1 LRVGLFT
8 DAYLPEISGVTMAVR
23 WYREELERRGHEV
36 YVYAPRYER
45 SNDDDDRTY
54 RFRAGPVFG
63 YKTARM
69 AVPYSRAAFQS
80 FASLDV
86 VHSHTPFSLAY
97 AAIAAA
103 TRHRL
108 PHVQTYHTYLSQYR
122 HYVPRPIRPTVRAAE
137 AYSALLCNRCTV
149 VTVPTAAIKNEL
161 IRYGVNRPIHVIP
174 LGPHLPLFDRPACW
188 TPREELDVPR
198 EARLF
203 LYAGRL
209 AAEKNLLF
217 LLRGFARIRRELPD
231 SILVVAG
238 DGPLRERMEREA
250 NALGIRPEVRFT
262 GFLDHPRLVDL
273 YRAADLF
280 LFASKTET
288 QGLVLVEAMAGGTPA
303 VAVGE
308 LGVVDVVRDGVNGY
322 LVSEDETRFA
332 RAAVAAL
339 SDQETYASLCS
350 GAKSTAVRMSVQSY
364 ADLTIEL
371 YKACLLSAVRP
382 ARRFKRFHRIRR
394 RRRRAVR

>member
-1 LRVGLFT
+1 MRVGLFT
-8 DAYLPEISGVTMAVR
+8 DAYVPEVSGVTMAVR
-23 WYREELERRGHEV
+23 WYREELERRGHKV

-69 AVPYSRAAFQS
+69 ALPYSRAAFQS

-103 TRHRL
+103 MRHRL

-122 HYVPRPIRPTVRAAE
+122 HYIPWPIRPTVRAAE

-149 VTVPTAAIKNEL
+149 VTVPTSAIKNEL

-188 TPREELDVPR
+188 MPREELNVPPER
-198 EARLF
+198 RLL

-231 SILVVAG
+231 STLVVAG

-250 NALGIRPEVRFT
+250 NALGIRPDVRFT

-273 YRAADLF
+273 YHEADLF

-322 LVSEDETRFA
+322 LVSEDETCFA
-332 RAAVAAL
+332 RAVIAAL
-339 SDQETYASLCS
+339 SDRETYVSLCS
-350 GAKSTAVRMSVQSY
+350 GAKATAGRMSVQSY
-364 ADLTIEL
+364 TDRTIEL
-371 YKACLLSAVRP
+371 YEACLSSMVRT
-382 ARRFKRFHRIRR
+382 ARRPRRFHRIRR
-394 RRRRAVR
+394 RGTRAVR

>member
-1 LRVGLFT
+1 LKVGLFT

-23 WYREELERRGHEV
+23 WYREELEHRGHEV
-36 YVYAPRYER
+36 YVYAPRYAQTM
-45 SNDDDDRTY
+45 DDDDRTY

-69 AVPYSRAAFQS
+69 AVPYSREAFQS
-80 FASLDV
+80 FASLEV

-97 AAIAAA
+97 AAIVAA

-149 VTVPTAAIKNEL
+149 VTVPTSAIKTEL
-161 IRYGVNRPIHVIP
+161 LRYGVRRPIHVIP
-174 LGPHLPLFDRPACW
+174 LGPHLPLFERPARW
-188 TPREELDVPR
+188 APREELSVPR
-198 EARLF
+198 EARLL

-217 LLRGFARIRRELPD
+217 LLRGFARIHRELPD

-238 DGPLRERMEREA
+238 DGPLREQMEREA
-250 NALGIRPEVRFT
+250 DLLGIRTGVRFT
-262 GFLDHPRLVDL
+262 GFLDHPWLVDL

-280 LFASKTET
+280 LFASKSET

-303 VAVGE
+303 VAIGE

-322 LVSEDETRFA
+322 LVSEDEADFA
-332 RAAVAAL
+332 RAAIAAL
-339 SDQETYASLCS
+339 SDRETYASLCS
-350 GAKSTAVRMSVQSY
+350 GARATAAQMSVQSY
-364 ADLTIEL
+364 ADRTIEL
-371 YKACLLSAVRP
+371 YEDCLSSGVRA
-382 ARRFKRFHRIRR
+382 ARRFERFRRIG
-394 RRRRAVR
+394 RRRAVR